1 VKLHAGGI
9 TLVELLVVLVLL
21 GIAASVVGLAFG
33 SSQRQAMATTVRDEL
48 NAARDS
54 AIRSGHPLTLQTRGL
69 NSDHWMT
76 ALPDG
81 RIIADSALAID
92 RFSGDDDAAR

>member
-1 VKLHAGGI
+1 MKTHADGI

-21 GIAASVVGLAFG
+21 SIAASVVGLSLGNAT
-33 SSQRQAMATTVRDEL
+33 RQAMATTVRDEL

-54 AIRSGHPLTLQTRGL
+54 AIRSGHPFTLQTHGL
-69 NSDHWMT
+69 NSDHWIT

-81 RIIADSALAID
+81 RVIADSTLAID